1 MDSKKTNVW
10 TWLLQ
15 RLGALAIAAG
25 LTLALF
31 MILPVMQH
39 IGRGDRDDLSLRNM
53 DLASLPPPPP
63 PPEPEIEEEE
73 PPPDK
78 PPELE
83 EEAPPLDLSQLELA
97 LNPTVGDN
105 LFGDFAVRLVEQFDS
120 GGGSEEMD
128 RIFSLA
134 DLDQRPRVL
143 FQRPPRY
150 PPELRRR
157 NRQGTVYVVFMVDK
171 RGRVVNPKVERST
184 DPGFETSAL
193 EAVKQWKFEPGT
205 RNGEK
210 VPFKMRV
217 PITFNASG

>member
-1 MDSKKTNVW
+1 MDPKRTGILI
-10 TWLLQ
+10 WLLQ
-15 RLGALAIAAG
+15 RVGALAIAAA

-31 MILPVMQH
+31 MILPVMQA
-39 IGRGDRDDLSLRNM
+39 IGRPDRDDLSLRNM
-53 DLASLPPPPP
+53 DLTSLPPPPP
-63 PPEPEIEEEE
+63 DPEPEIEEEE
-73 PPPDK
+73 PPPEK
-78 PPELE
+78 PPELQ

-97 LNPTVGDN
+97 LNPTVGAGA
-105 LFGDFAVRLVEQFDS
+105 FGDFAVKLIGQFES

-128 RIFSLA
+128 KIFSLT
-134 DLDQRPRVL
+134 DLDQQPRAL
-143 FQRPPRY
+143 FQRQPRY
-150 PPELRRR
+150 PPEMKRR
-157 NRQGTVYVVFMVDK
+157 NRQGTVYIVFMVDK

-184 DPGFETSAL
+184 DPGFDVAAL